1 MAKRK
6 RALIHCIRD
15 SMTNLVDSVEEF
27 GPHFVYLLCAEYH
40 AEGKPNYAMMEL
52 EQPKERTFGKQA
64 KDIEHAELHTI
75 KDVWSQDTMMSVFE
89 AFSEIKSDAT
99 KRAEGVEPEFFAGL
113 SDAAGILS
121 ASVAFAAVLHDMK
134 TYFTRGRRTY
144 YDEYVLEIENL
155 NSITAVKSWIQA
167 NERHKDN
174 LKYLIALMDLE
185 ESGEENIT
193 SARLTDKVSTGQR
206 AVDKAI
212 RTLEKHGLIRAE
224 GDRDRKLTSTALGKL
239 CIRMKMAE

>member
-6 RALIHCIRD
+6 RVLIHCIRN

-206 AVDKAI
+206 AVDNAI
-212 RTLEKHGLIRAE
+212 ITLEKHGLIGAE